1 MGGGEASSFED
12 AWKQG
17 PRNLIESDCFG
28 RTTIVDKKDVVDGSS
43 QPPTKHLKDVSPPS
57 SPSSSTSSSTTAS
70 SSSSTT
76 TAKNSPK
83 KDLPENWMVPV
94 EESKEQKTQE
104 EAKEK

>member
-28 RTTIVDKKDVVDGSS
+28 RTTFVDKKDVVDGSS

-57 SPSSSTSSSTTAS
+57 PPPSSSSSSSST
-70 SSSSTT
+70 SSSTT